1 MHRRVPPLDI
11 FGDLRYFQKKIENLK
26 NSFSRTSLTWNGTKS
41 WILVTLAHLARKW
54 QTGLWRPGQIC
65 PPLFQIGLSIIYQG
79 NICLQ
84 LDVRWYS
91 SFSKDMLPQLAT
103 AEVLNYKKLTPLASK
118 ILHRILYRIIVLTP
132 DRDSRSIKT
141 YKTSTSCLQNTTQN
155 TT

>member
-1 MHRRVPPLDI
+1 MKNHWVDKI
-11 FGDLRYFQKKIENLK
+11 CTFG
-26 NSFSRTSLTWNGTKS
+26 SLIWYKS
-41 WILVTLAHLARKW
+41 GNKW
-54 QTGLWRPGQIC
+54 LWRPRGSLKAYVHEI
-65 PPLFQIGLSIIYQG
+65 LWLNIIYQG

-141 YKTSTSCLQNTTQN
+141 YKTSTSCLRNTMQNTTQN
-155 TT
+155 HTANSSRRQ